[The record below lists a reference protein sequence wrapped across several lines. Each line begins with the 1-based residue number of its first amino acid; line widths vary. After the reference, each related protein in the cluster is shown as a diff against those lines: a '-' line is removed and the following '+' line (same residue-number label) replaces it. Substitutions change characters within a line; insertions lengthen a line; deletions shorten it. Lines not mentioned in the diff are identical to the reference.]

1 MVKTMLHRYM
11 VFFVASSLPLLF
23 VGQIAP
29 NMARELDF
37 WALWFIAM
45 AVVGL
50 PVLFAEFALSARSGQ
65 TPWQGM
71 QKLTREADASLVWR
85 GFAVLSVLV
94 AILIA
99 SSISARIAAGAMSQ
113 FGEMSRT
120 IGVPSFG
127 VAAGVSVVAL
137 ILSLLKARLLPV
149 GMLLVIAGSMIALF
163 DSSVS
168 VPVMTDVSLG
178 EWAKAV
184 VLALLCVGVGS
195 GLYWFGG
202 MSIAPHLMQ
211 AKKSLTG
218 FIVPIWLTQ
227 LIFGAFALLAGN
239 ALVTV
244 PSFIVTSLGMLLIA
258 SFMLYYAGMQL
269 MARFG
274 MVLGLVATLVL
285 TLALSVVPMQALL
298 MALIA
303 LSLVAVLL
311 LSVFSGFVMKI
322 SHLRKTLN
330 FNSEMR
336 YNLWRVLVRIIVPIA
351 IVVAVVGLVLEWLA

>member
-37 WALWFIAM
+37 WVLWFIAM
-45 AVVGL
+45 VVVGL

-99 SSISARIAAGAMSQ
+99 SSISARIATGAMSQ

-202 MSIAPHLMQ
+202 MS
-211 AKKSLTG
+211 
-218 FIVPIWLTQ
+218 
-227 LIFGAFALLAGN
+227 AGN

-351 IVVAVVGLVLEWLA
+351 IVVAVVGLVLEWLQ